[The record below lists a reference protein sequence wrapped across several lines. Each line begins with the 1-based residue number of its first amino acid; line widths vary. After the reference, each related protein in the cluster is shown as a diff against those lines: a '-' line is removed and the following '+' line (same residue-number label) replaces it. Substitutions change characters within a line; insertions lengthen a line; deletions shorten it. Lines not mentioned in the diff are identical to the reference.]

1 MSDFTTP
8 VGRLVGGSLY
18 ERKKNKQVPG
28 QPFDPNKVMP
38 FDIGVALP
46 KTKAHWRD
54 EPGWGQTIYRV
65 ACEAFGAAVVDHP
78 SFASKITD
86 GDSATAASA
95 GGKAPRDNP
104 NYVGHWI
111 LWFSGQ
117 NAPTIYNAN
126 GTAVIAEQGVVK
138 PGYYIQ
144 VFGNAKGNGNL
155 PGNAGQ
161 KKSGVYLNHTYVA
174 FAGKGEE
181 IVYAPDVSVAGFGR
195 GTALPPGA
203 LPPDAPPQSQLPSGG
218 FAPPPAA
225 AAPAPVG
232 VTPHTGILP
241 GPSGAPPAP
250 PAPTPRLVMT
260 AKAGGAT
267 LEQFLADPRWTQE
280 MVVAEGYA
288 VWQ

>member
-18 ERKKNKQVPG
+18 ERKKQRPQPG
-28 QPFDPNKVMP
+28 QQLDPNKVMP
-38 FDIGVALP
+38 FDIGVAIP
-46 KTKAHWRD
+46 KTRAAWKE

-65 ACEAFGAAVVDHP
+65 AVEAFGAQVVDHP
-78 SFASKITD
+78 TFASKITD

-117 NAPTIYNAN
+117 NPPTIYNAN
-126 GTAVIAEQGVVK
+126 GTAIIAEQGVVK
-138 PGYYIQ
+138 PGYYVQ
-144 VFGNAKGNGNL
+144 VFGNAKSNGNM

-181 IVYAPDVSVAGFGR
+181 IVYAPDVSVAGFGQ
-195 GTALPPGA
+195 GTSLPAGA
-203 LPPDAPPQSQLPSGG
+203 QPVDAAPRSQLPAQG
-218 FAPPPAA
+218 FA
-225 AAPAPVG
+225 AAPTPGPTQTA
-232 VTPHTGILP
+232 VTPNPGILP
-241 GPSGAPPAP
+241 GPAAVPT

-267 LEQFLADPRWTQE
+267 LEQFLTSGQGWTQE
-280 MVVAEGYA
+280 NLVAEGYA
-288 VWQ
+288 TWQ